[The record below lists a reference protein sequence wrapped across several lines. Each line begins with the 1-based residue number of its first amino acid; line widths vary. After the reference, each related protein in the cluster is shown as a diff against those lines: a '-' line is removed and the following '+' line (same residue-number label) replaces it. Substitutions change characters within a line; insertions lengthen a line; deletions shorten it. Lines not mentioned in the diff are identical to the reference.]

1 MSWQSLL
8 MSIAF
13 ACSVLP
19 ALLGAIN
26 LRRYRVIDAGSGA
39 DGERPTVTVCV
50 PARNEENN
58 IEACV
63 RSALASTG
71 VDVEVLVHDD
81 ASTDATPAILAA
93 LCEEDARVRVVERE
107 PLPPGWNGKQW
118 GCQRMGLVAAGDWLL
133 FTDADVRL
141 APSALRSAWLAARS
155 GGSALVSTV
164 PRQETGSWMED
175 AVIPLIHFVLLCYLP
190 FGQMRSTLRPAA
202 SAGCGQFLFVDRRA
216 WRAAGGHETFR
227 ESMHDGIKLP
237 RAVRRA
243 GLRTDLFD
251 GTPVVSCRMYHG
263 AAAVWR
269 GFAKNAF
276 EGLGSFGLLLF
287 VTVVHALGHVLPA
300 AWIAWALVQ
309 TLIDRRAW
317 GTPEWLALAAVV
329 ASIMLRLAFML
340 RFRQS
345 MRSVLLHP
353 IGIAVLTII
362 QWHSA
367 WLHITGRRSWK
378 GRSSGG
384 ATLPAAG

>member
-1 MSWQSLL
+1 

-26 LRRYRVIDAGSGA
+26 LRRYRVIDAGSAA

-216 WRAAGGHETFR
+216 WRAAGGHGTFR

-300 AWIAWALVQ
+300 AWIAWGLVQ

>member
-1 MSWQSLL
+1 

-26 LRRYRVIDAGSGA
+26 LRRYRVIDAGSAA

-216 WRAAGGHETFR
+216 WRAAGGHGTFR

>member
-1 MSWQSLL
+1 VSWQSLL

-26 LRRYRVIDAGSGA
+26 LRRYRVIDAGSAA

-216 WRAAGGHETFR
+216 WRAAGGHGTFR

>member
-1 MSWQSLL
+1 MSWQTLL
-8 MSIAF
+8 MSVAF
-13 ACSVLP
+13 ACSALP

-26 LRRYRVIDAGSGA
+26 LRRYRVVDAGS
-39 DGERPTVTVCV
+39 DPTGERPTVTVCI
-50 PARNEENN
+50 PARNEARN

-71 VDVEVLVHDD
+71 VEVEVIVHDD
-81 ASTDATPAILAA
+81 ASTDETPAILAL
-93 LCEEDARVRVVERE
+93 LCEEDVRVRVVERL
-107 PLPPGWNGKQW
+107 PLPAGWNGKQW
-118 GCQRMGLVAAGDWLL
+118 GCQRMGLAATGDWLL

-141 APSALRSAWLAARS
+141 APSALRSAWLAARD
-155 GGSALVSTV
+155 GRSALVSTV
-164 PRQETGSWMED
+164 PRQETESWMED

-202 SAGCGQFLFVDRRA
+202 SAGCGQFLFVERGA

-227 ESMHDGIKLP
+227 ASMHDGIKLP

-251 GTPVVSCRMYHG
+251 GTPVVSCRMYDG
-263 AAAVWR
+263 AGAVWR

-276 EGLGSFGLLLF
+276 EGLGSFGLLIF
-287 VTVVHALGHVLPA
+287 VTVVHVLGQMLPA
-300 AWIAWALVQ
+300 AWIAWSLVTAQ
-309 TLIDRRAW
+309 PW
-317 GTPEWLALAAVV
+317 GAPEWLASAALTVGI
-329 ASIMLRLAFML
+329 SLRLAFML

-345 MRSVLLHP
+345 LRSVLLHP
-353 IGIAVLTII
+353 IGIALLTLI

-378 GRSSGG
+378 GRTSGG
-384 ATLPAAG
+384 SPAPAAG

>member
-26 LRRYRVIDAGSGA
+26 LRRYRVIDAGSAA

-216 WRAAGGHETFR
+216 WRAAGGHGTFR